1 MKTYFLR
8 KFMNDNFFIGIS
20 FQLRKIISLF
30 ILDLSLII
38 LAIFGAYF
46 TRYLDLTFLNYDFFE
61 VIIIYSLIFF
71 LVIFF
76 FKLYMYP
83 ISSHDQDIF
92 LKIIVFSLLIF
103 FSISYVI
110 FDRSIVPRSLPIV
123 LNAYLFIFLVFS
135 RYLLKKFIIYVDDL
149 YNLKSALIIGT
160 NKDAKILKNIL
171 SDQSTYKVKFF
182 FSVTENEIENRL
194 TYIDK
199 VPVIN
204 KLDKL
209 LKIIDNNKIS
219 KIFFTEF
226 LNEKDLQVIKKK
238 SKQHSIK
245 LDFAYYINNNLAD
258 YIFNLN
264 IKSFFDEI
272 FEKDMFKIDLSKQ
285 SKIFKDK
292 SILITGGVGTI
303 GNAIYEQIKNLEV
316 KKIHIV
322 DNSEIGIFNL
332 NKKKNKNTKS
342 HLGSINDESFLDQF
356 FKNNKID
363 IVFHA
368 AAFKHVS
375 IVENNIISAINN
387 NIFGTEKI
395 LNYISKYNI
404 EKFILISSDKA
415 VDPLNVMGKTKRV
428 CELLVKQFGKN
439 AKDKQKFFSVRFGN
453 VAGSSGSVIPIFL
466 ENIKNNEDL
475 VVNSSQANRFFMSS
489 MEAAYLVT
497 ISTNIDAKNGDILFF
512 DMGESINIK
521 LLGEKML
528 NLFPNSK
535 SKIIVKELDEIEK
548 KSESL
553 NYKNEQIL
561 PTSESKIF
569 LAKSPEIKD
578 NFDEV
583 YSEFKENFDKYE
595 NGEEDQI
602 IKDLDKCIM

>member
-1 MKTYFLR
+1 
-8 KFMNDNFFIGIS
+8 
-20 FQLRKIISLF
+20 
-30 ILDLSLII
+30 
-38 LAIFGAYF
+38 
-46 TRYLDLTFLNYDFFE
+46 
-61 VIIIYSLIFF
+61 
-71 LVIFF
+71 
-76 FKLYMYP
+76 
-83 ISSHDQDIF
+83 
-92 LKIIVFSLLIF
+92 
-103 FSISYVI
+103 
-110 FDRSIVPRSLPIV
+110 
-123 LNAYLFIFLVFS
+123 
-135 RYLLKKFIIYVDDL
+135 
-149 YNLKSALIIGT
+149 
-160 NKDAKILKNIL
+160 
-171 SDQSTYKVKFF
+171 
-182 FSVTENEIENRL
+182 
-194 TYIDK
+194 
-199 VPVIN
+199 
-204 KLDKL
+204 
-209 LKIIDNNKIS
+209 
-219 KIFFTEF
+219 
-226 LNEKDLQVIKKK
+226 
-238 SKQHSIK
+238 
-245 LDFAYYINNNLAD
+245 
-258 YIFNLN
+258 
-264 IKSFFDEI
+264 
-272 FEKDMFKIDLSKQ
+272 MFKIDLSKQ

-316 KKIHIV
+316 KKIHII
-322 DNSEIGIFNL
+322 DNSEIGVFNL
-332 NKKKNKNTKS
+332 NKKTNKNTES

-356 FKNNKID
+356 FKKNKVD

-439 AKDKQKFFSVRFGN
+439 AKDNQKFFSVRFGN

-475 VVNSSQANRFFMSS
+475 IVNSSQANRFFMSS

-497 ISTNIDAKNGDILFF
+497 ISTNINAKNGDILFF

-521 LLGEKML
+521 LLAEKML

-553 NYKNEQIL
+553 NYKNEQIV
-561 PTSESKIF
+561 PTNESKIF
-569 LAKSPEIKD
+569 LAKSPALKD

-583 YSEFKENFDKYE
+583 YSEFKQNFDKYD